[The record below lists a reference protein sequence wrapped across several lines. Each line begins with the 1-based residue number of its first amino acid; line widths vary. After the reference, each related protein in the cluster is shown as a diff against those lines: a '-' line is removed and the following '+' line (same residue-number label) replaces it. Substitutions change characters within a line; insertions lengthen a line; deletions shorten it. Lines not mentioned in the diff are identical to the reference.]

1 MIFDTQRTL
10 FHMRLKSFT
19 PQGTFVTLIRCAALT
34 LQVTVVSVSVA
45 DLVIAIHTF
54 STQPLKSSPVNNT
67 LLFES

>member
-10 FHMRLKSFT
+10 FHMRLKGFT

-34 LQVTVVSVSVA
+34 LQVTVVSVA

-54 STQPLKSSPVNNT
+54 STPLKSSPVNNT